1 MRLTPKPSRSAWQ
14 RNSKEPKEEKLK
26 KAIEQYLQKHGF
38 GQFSPKAVLFDM
50 DGVIYDSMPNHAQS
64 WHDAMADYQLDM
76 PLSGTYQYEGM
87 RGVET
92 IKLLARQQWNT
103 ELSDEKAAEMYA
115 HKSALFAAC
124 PPAQKM
130 PGTEQLMQ
138 QIKEDGLKICVV
150 TGSGQHALLDKLFSD
165 YEGLLDNKL
174 IVTAFDVKHGK
185 PQPEPYL
192 KGMEKC
198 DIKPWEA
205 IVVENAPL
213 GVRAAVA
220 AQCFTIAVNTG
231 PLPDKALQDEG
242 ADLIFPSMAQLSE
255 KWHEIYVSALPLQ
268 ALH

>member
-1 MRLTPKPSRSAWQ
+1 MYCLAI
-14 RNSKEPKEEKLK
+14 K
-26 KAIEQYLQKHGF
+26 KYLEDYGF
-38 GQFSPKAVLFDM
+38 EAFSPKAVLFDM

-76 PLSGTYQYEGM
+76 PLSGAYQYEGM

-198 DIKPWEA
+198 GIKPWET